1 LTRWTNWQRC
11 CGRIVSTVN
20 INNVNVYTHATDAAG
35 MAKGAKTALTRELS
49 TVTQA
54 AGGGQ

>member
-1 LTRWTNWQRC
+1 
-11 CGRIVSTVN
+11 VN
-20 INNVNVYTHATDAAG
+20 LNVYARATDAAG

-54 AGGGQ
+54 SGGGQ